1 MIVIATASGGCV
13 VGGGGEWMIGGE
25 HVGGLHCY
33 CSLGVF
39 ADAIIE
45 SMLFVA

>member
-1 MIVIATASGGCV
+1 MIVVATASGGCV
-13 VGGGGEWMIGGE
+13 VGGGEWMIGGE

-39 ADAIIE
+39 A
-45 SMLFVA
+45 